1 MDEIYIAI
9 KDDLEL
15 PLGNGL
21 VVKKYVD
28 DGFDIYSES
37 LKDHHRELVYLQ
49 TEGKFEREVYIWLID
64 GTKKIV
70 ADPEH
75 GWIGL

>member
-1 MDEIYIAI
+1 MNEIYIAI
-9 KDDLEL
+9 KDILES

-21 VVKKYVD
+21 LVKKYID
-28 DGFDIYSES
+28 LGFDIYSES
-37 LKDHHRELVYLQ
+37 LEDHHRETVYLQ
-49 TEGKFEREVYIWLID
+49 TEGKFLREVYIWID
-64 GTKKIV
+64 DVRHTV